1 MFFFA
6 ACRKQ
11 SDEVAGG
18 ARSMS
23 TIRGWV
29 FYMPKISGHEKTVN
43 PKKSSE
49 PLAFQEHSKSGFGPS
64 SD

>member
-1 MFFFA
+1 MRLPVVHGQCLRF
-6 ACRKQ
+6 
-11 SDEVAGG
+11 EAGFSTCP
-18 ARSMS
+18 RSVDMKK
-23 TIRGWV
+23 TI
-29 FYMPKISGHEKTVN
+29 N